1 MMETKKIANTI
12 KDLVKPIAE
21 SLGFRLFD
29 VEFKSENGW
38 VLRIIIDKVGGVSI
52 DDCEELSKKISA
64 LLDVEDIISVSYF
77 LEVSSPGLTRELKE
91 PWQYEFFKDRYI
103 RVYLKEKLENKLEYT
118 GYIKDVKENNLI
130 LNIGLEDNKTLE
142 IPFSNITKAKLDIE
156 KW

>member
-1 MMETKKIANTI
+1 MLETKKIANTI

>member
-1 MMETKKIANTI
+1 METKKIANTI